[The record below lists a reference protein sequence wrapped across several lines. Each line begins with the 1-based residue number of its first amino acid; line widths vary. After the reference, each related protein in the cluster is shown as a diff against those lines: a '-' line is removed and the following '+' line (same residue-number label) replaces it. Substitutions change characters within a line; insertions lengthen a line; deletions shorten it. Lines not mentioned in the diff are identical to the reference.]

1 MSDESK
7 LNNTS
12 DKEVKIVNKK
22 NKTYF
27 IFFILILGW
36 ILFFYSLYHIFSEK
50 EKEKQIRIAQEL
62 YQKQRS
68 SIVAD
73 SIAEVNKQ
81 RTIYYKMIGFIQSR
95 DSVRKTLR
103 YKIGD
108 VVFLKPDSIRCVIM
122 DVSSDSTMNAFS
134 YVMISN
140 NKNNDPGIIIRNDK
154 LIY

>member
-1 MSDESK
+1 MSDIPK

-12 DKEVKIVNKK
+12 DKDSVVAKRNSF
-22 NKTYF
+22 YLFLF
-27 IFFILILGW
+27 IIGWALSFYLI
-36 ILFFYSLYHIFSEK
+36 YHIFSEK

-62 YQKQRS
+62 YQRQRS

-73 SIAEVNKQ
+73 SIAEVKKQ
-81 RTIYYKMIGFIQSR
+81 RAIYYSMIDFIQSR

>member
-12 DKEVKIVNKK
+12 DKEVKVVKK
-22 NKTYF
+22 TNKTYF
-27 IFFILILGW
+27 VFFILILGW
-36 ILFFYSLYHIFSEK
+36 VLFFYLLYYIFSEK

-81 RTIYYKMIGFIQSR
+81 RATYYKMIGFIQSR